1 MIPPSTDCHC
11 HILPGLDDGATCLAE
26 SVLLAR
32 HQVKWGFR
40 KAVCTSHR
48 VGKYP
53 NTPDDVKRACALLVE
68 ELAKEGIPLEL
79 EPSMEYRLIPET
91 WPETLE
97 KGWLLPWE
105 GNHILMELP
114 IHKASRIGDIVPEDE
129 IRRLLDMGYQ
139 PVLAHPERYLYLD
152 MERYLSFKE
161 AGVLFQRNIG
171 SLEGLYGEA
180 VSVRA
185 EALLSEG
192 LYDIQGTDLHNERYA
207 AFFDSFGFK
216 VPGGSSKPC
225 MTLRRNETGNPFNQY

>member
-1 MIPPSTDCHC
+1 MTTPFTDCHC
-11 HILPGLDDGATCLAE
+11 HILPGLDDGATCVAE
-26 SVLLAR
+26 SAILAR

-48 VGKYP
+48 VRKYP
-53 NTPDDVKRACALLVE
+53 NTPDDVRRACDLLRE
-68 ELAKEGIPLEL
+68 ELSKQGIALEL

-105 GNHILMELP
+105 GNHILIELP
-114 IHKASRIGDIVPEDE
+114 IHNASKIGDIVPEDE
-129 IRRLLDMGYQ
+129 IKKLLDMGYQ

-152 MERYLSFKE
+152 MERYLSLKE
-161 AGVLFQRNIG
+161 AGALFQRNIG
-171 SLEGLYGEA
+171 SIEGLYGEA

-192 LYDIQGTDLHNERYA
+192 MYDLLGSDLHNERYA
-207 AFFDSFGFK
+207 AFFDSFGFNI
-216 VPGGSSKPC
+216 S
-225 MTLRRNETGNPFNQY
+225 Q

>member
-1 MIPPSTDCHC
+1 MIDPGTDCHC
-11 HILPGLDDGATCLAE
+11 HILPGLDDGAQTLEE
-26 SVLLAR
+26 SVALAR
-32 HQVKWGFR
+32 RQVSWGFR

-53 NTPDDVKRACALLVE
+53 NVPEVVISTCRMLQDELRKREV
-68 ELAKEGIPLEL
+68 PLEL
-79 EPSMEYRLIPET
+79 TPSMEYRLIPET

-105 GNHILMELP
+105 GNHILIELP
-114 IHKASRIGDIVPEDE
+114 IHKASRIGNIVPEDE
-129 IRRLLDMGYQ
+129 IKRLLDMGYQ

-152 MERYLSFKE
+152 MDRYHCFKE

-185 EALLSEG
+185 QALMADN
-192 LYDIQGTDLHNERYA
+192 LYDTQGTDLHNEHYA
-207 AFFDSFGFK
+207 KFFDSFEFK
-216 VPGGSSKPC
+216 VGSTPG
-225 MTLRRNETGNPFNQY
+225 

>member
-1 MIPPSTDCHC
+1 MIPPLTDCHC
-11 HILPGLDDGATCLAE
+11 HILPLLDDGAACMAE

-32 HQVKWGFR
+32 YQVKWGFR
-40 KAVCTSHR
+40 KVVCTSHR

-53 NTPDDVKRACALLVE
+53 NVPEDVIRTCAALQE
-68 ELAKEGIPLEL
+68 ELEKQNVPLEL
-79 EPSMEYRLIPET
+79 TPSMEYRLIPET

-97 KGWLLPWE
+97 KGYLLPWE
-105 GNHILMELP
+105 GNHILIELP
-114 IHKASRIGDIVPEDE
+114 IHKASRIGNIVPEDE

-152 MERYLSFKE
+152 MERYHRFKE

-185 EALLSEG
+185 QALMAED
-192 LYDIQGTDLHNERYA
+192 LYDTQGTDLHNERYA
-207 AFFDSFGFK
+207 QFFDSFGFRVK
-216 VPGGSSKPC
+216 
-225 MTLRRNETGNPFNQY
+225 

>member
-1 MIPPSTDCHC
+1 MGMIDPRTDCHC
-11 HILPGLDDGATCLAE
+11 HILPGLDDGAASMEE
-26 SVLLAR
+26 SVALAR
-32 HQVKWGFR
+32 RQVSWGFR

-53 NTPDDVKRACALLVE
+53 NVPEVVVAACGKLQE
-68 ELAKEGIPLEL
+68 ELDKRGVPLEL
-79 EPSMEYRLIPET
+79 TPSMEYRLIPET

-105 GNHILMELP
+105 GNHILIELP
-114 IHKASRIGDIVPEDE
+114 IHKASRIGNIVPEDE

-152 MERYLSFKE
+152 MDRYRSFKA
-161 AGVLFQRNIG
+161 AGALFQRNVG

-185 EALLSEG
+185 EALIAEG
-192 LYDIQGTDLHNERYA
+192 FYDTIGTDLHNEKYA
-207 AFFDSFGFK
+207 DFFDSFGFK
-216 VPGGSSKPC
+216 A
-225 MTLRRNETGNPFNQY
+225 L